1 MAFWPPL
8 APMAKE
14 LLAYVLNDARECA
27 GIGMGETRVKESE
40 TYLLHDHLHVHH
52 VLCLLHGLWHRL
64 HCCQKELFKSW
75 DPCAHLCRH
84 PCRLYRQSRH
94 ENRLFWCQ
102 RVIIRSRQRCARTS
116 AASVTEAATASTTTA
131 PVAAKSAFGT
141 SVSVLE
147 SLGKRS
153 QTSSSGGTA
162 SGSECHCVDKG
173 MGMCIEISRTVDK
186 SAES

>member
-14 LLAYVLNDARECA
+14 LLAYVLNDAIECA
-27 GIGMGETRVKESE
+27 RIGMSETGVKESE
-40 TYLLHDHLHVHH
+40 TYLLRELLHVHH
-52 VLCLLHGLWHRL
+52 VLYLLHGLWHHL
-64 HCCQKELFKSW
+64 YCCQKELFKSW
-75 DPCAHLCRH
+75 NPCAHLCRH
-84 PCRLYRQSRH
+84 PCRRSRH

-116 AASVTEAATASTTTA
+116 AASITEAATASTTTA
-131 PVAAKSAFGT
+131 PVAAKSALRT

-173 MGMCIEISRTVDK
+173 IGMCIEISRTVDK